1 MRTTI
6 LFEVLPALSF
16 LCLNLIARLHNL
28 NLPRQLF
35 CAGIRRDDDIRTG
48 RGTLKTEK
56 IINNKARFLYP
67 LQRIISQNIVI
78 IMKLFLLKYMGKI
91 ITIVN
96 QKGGVGKTTTAVNLA
111 ASLALAEQDI
121 LVIDTDPQGNL
132 TSGLGVSREDLEKS
146 LFDVYAGRCEMREAL
161 IMTVMEH
168 LNIIPSTIDLL
179 GVEVELAGRE
189 ERENVLGSAI
199 DSIREKFR
207 YIFIDC
213 PPSLGLLTLNA
224 LVAADSVLIPVQCE
238 YYALEGL
245 GQLTKTLRL
254 VRGSLNSNL
263 EIEGILL
270 TMFDPRNNLSQEVEV
285 EVRKHFGD
293 KVYTT
298 VIPRNVT
305 LGEAPSYGKPV
316 LLYDIRSKGAQSYL
330 SLAKEI
336 LNENGAGQGA

>member
-1 MRTTI
+1 
-6 LFEVLPALSF
+6 
-16 LCLNLIARLHNL
+16 
-28 NLPRQLF
+28 
-35 CAGIRRDDDIRTG
+35 
-48 RGTLKTEK
+48 
-56 IINNKARFLYP
+56 
-67 LQRIISQNIVI
+67 
-78 IMKLFLLKYMGKI
+78 MGKI

-111 ASLALAEQDI
+111 ASLALAEKDI
-121 LVIDTDPQGNL
+121 LIIDTDPQGNL
-132 TSGLGVSREDLEKS
+132 TSGLGISRENLERS
-146 LFDVYAGRCEMREAL
+146 LYDVYAGRCEISEAL
-161 IMTVMEH
+161 IMTAMEH

-179 GVEVELAGRE
+179 GVEVELVGRE
-189 ERENVLGSAI
+189 GRENILGSAI
-199 DSIREKFR
+199 NSIRDKYR

-245 GQLTKTLRL
+245 GHLTKTLRL
-254 VRGSLNSNL
+254 VRGSLNANL

-270 TMFDPRNNLSQEVEV
+270 TMFDPRNNLSQEVEK

-293 KVYTT
+293 KVYDT

-305 LGEAPSYGKPV
+305 LGEAPSFGKPV

-330 SLAKEI
+330 SLAKEM
-336 LNENGAGQGA
+336 LNENGAGQRS